1 MTTLTESP
9 HTSADAQDAPRLPRR
24 GATKHRGAD
33 VGPSR
38 TTRVVVLSIAALFL
52 GLPLFA
58 LGAFTVRGGLK
69 GGVTLSHWHDLFRG
83 ELGASAGPLWT
94 GLQNSLL
101 LSVVT
106 VVVMLALL
114 VPTMI
119 LVRLHMPRLEKAL
132 EFVCL
137 LPLTIPAV
145 ALVVGLA
152 PVFSV
157 VARIFGSGSWTLAF
171 AYVIVTLP
179 YSYRAIQAN
188 LVAVD
193 VVTLAEAAR
202 SLGASWTATM
212 RDVLLP
218 NLRRGMLAAS
228 FISIAVVLG
237 EFTIASLLSRTNLQ
251 TSLVL
256 VSKNDPYV
264 SNIVVLLSL
273 LFALVLLFALGRVGT
288 QSRRSQQ

>member
-1 MTTLTESP
+1 MTALTDIPRATPE
-9 HTSADAQDAPRLPRR
+9 AQDAPRLPRR
-24 GATKHRGAD
+24 GAVRHRGAD

-38 TTRVVVLSIAALFL
+38 TTRVVVLLITALFL

-69 GGVTLSHWHDLFRG
+69 GGVTLSHWHDLFGG
-83 ELGASAGPLWT
+83 ELGASSGPLWT

-119 LVRLHMPRLEKAL
+119 LVRLHMPRLEKTL

-137 LPLTIPAV
+137 LPLTIPTV

-251 TSLVL
+251 TALVL
-256 VSKNDPYV
+256 VSKRDPYV
-264 SNIVVLLSL
+264 SNIVVLMSL

-288 QSRRSQQ
+288 QSRRSRS

>member
-1 MTTLTESP
+1 MTAITDLTTEPQPVAS
-9 HTSADAQDAPRLPRR
+9 APRLPRR
-24 GATKHRGAD
+24 GAVKHNGAD
-33 VGPSR
+33 VGPSLP
-38 TTRVVVLSIAALFL
+38 TRIVVLSLTALFL

-58 LGAFTVRGGLK
+58 LGAFTVRGGLR
-69 GGVTLSHWHDLFRG
+69 GGVTLSHWRDLFSG
-83 ELGASAGPLWT
+83 KLGASYGPLWT

-101 LSVVT
+101 LSLVT
-106 VVVMLALL
+106 VVVMLGLL

-119 LVRLHMPRLEKAL
+119 LVRLHLPRLEKAL

-179 YSYRAIQAN
+179 YSYRAINAN
-188 LVAVD
+188 LAAVD
-193 VVTLAEAAR
+193 VITLSEAAR

-237 EFTIASLLSRTNLQ
+237 EYTIASLLSRTNLQ
-251 TSLVL
+251 TALVV

-264 SNIVVLLSL
+264 SNIIVLMSL
-273 LFALVLLFALGRVGT
+273 VFALVLLFAIGRVGT
-288 QSRRSQQ
+288 RSRRSRS